1 MNSLVYLAVLAALL
15 MALPVAGAT
24 SEDYRLG
31 AGDEISITVY
41 EEDDLSM
48 TLRIDQSG
56 TFDYPYLGQI
66 VAKGKSTNA
75 LKNEITA
82 GLLQDILINPSVNI
96 SIITYRD
103 FYIDGEVQRPGS
115 YPYQPGLTLEKAIA
129 LGGGFTERAAK
140 GKISVIRA
148 ADTSR
153 VSRPIEL
160 NEPVSAG
167 DVIAVPQSF
176 F

>member
-75 LKNEITA
+75 LKNEITD

-115 YPYQPGLTLEKAIA
+115 YPYQPGLTIKQAITLPGGATEWASSTKFEILREGRDESQPADRNTPIRPGDTVTVLE
-129 LGGGFTERAAK
+129 GF
-140 GKISVIRA
+140 
-148 ADTSR
+148 
-153 VSRPIEL
+153 
-160 NEPVSAG
+160 
-167 DVIAVPQSF
+167 F
-176 F
+176 